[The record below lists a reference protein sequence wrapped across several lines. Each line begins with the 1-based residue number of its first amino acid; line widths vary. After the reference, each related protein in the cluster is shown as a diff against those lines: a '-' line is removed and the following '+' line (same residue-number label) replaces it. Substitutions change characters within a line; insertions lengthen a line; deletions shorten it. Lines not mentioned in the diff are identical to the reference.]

1 MQRPFSSYALADIEA
16 DFARFRTNLILLGHQ
31 LAIQTEGIV
40 YCLRQGYTRLVSGF
54 SAYQSPAYMEQTP
67 EAISLSR
74 NFCDAYG
81 VAFETPVGGYQ
92 SLDEVKYQ
100 LLDFGVT
107 TKSLEAVSLFADTFS
122 VATADSIIA
131 YIESK
136 LPICRDYIRLKAQ
149 SPA

>member
-1 MQRPFSSYALADIEA
+1 
-16 DFARFRTNLILLGHQ
+16 
-31 LAIQTEGIV
+31 
-40 YCLRQGYTRLVSGF
+40 
-54 SAYQSPAYMEQTP
+54 MEQTP
-67 EAISLSR
+67 EAISRSR
-74 NFCDAYG
+74 TFCELYG
-81 VAFETPVGGYQ
+81 VAFETPVSDYQ

-122 VATADSIIA
+122 LATTDSILA

-149 SPA
+149 TPT